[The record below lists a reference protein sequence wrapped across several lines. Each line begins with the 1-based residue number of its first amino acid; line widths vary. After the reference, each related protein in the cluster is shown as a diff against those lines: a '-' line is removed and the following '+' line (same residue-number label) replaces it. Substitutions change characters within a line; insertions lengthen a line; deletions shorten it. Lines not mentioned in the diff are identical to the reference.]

1 MHEKLEERNDK
12 SVPTADLVN
21 MAKFVLKRNYFEFD
35 SCFKQQMSGAV
46 TGNKFVPP
54 YACTFLNKVESALVV
69 SRNTKPWFWMRY
81 IDGIFFIW
89 TETEDELESFLQCLN
104 AFHPNLKFNHEKS
117 KVPIN
122 FLDVTF
128 NVNGAEFKTGLYCK
142 LTDCHQLHE
151 FNSAHLICNKKL
163 IVYSQGLRIKRLC
176 CKKDIFEKQL
186 ENLRSW
192 FDKRGYL
199 KRLIGNQFKMFL
211 ENKAEQ
217 LFERHIKTGT
227 GVPLVVTYHPW
238 FHNLRNT
245 IRKLFFYLYAEE

>member
-1 MHEKLEERNDK
+1 
-12 SVPTADLVN
+12 
-21 MAKFVLKRNYFEFD
+21 MAKFVLKSNYFEFD

-142 LTDCHQLHE
+142 LTDCHQLLE

-163 IVYSQGLRIKRLC
+163 LYIAKGCALKGCVARKIYLRNNLKIYVLGLTSVVISRDLLAI
-176 CKKDIFEKQL
+176 
-186 ENLRSW
+186 NLRCLLKTKQSS
-192 FDKRGYL
+192 YL
-199 KRLIGNQFKMFL
+199 SVI
-211 ENKAEQ
+211 
-217 LFERHIKTGT
+217 
-227 GVPLVVTYHPW
+227 
-238 FHNLRNT
+238 
-245 IRKLFFYLYAEE
+245 